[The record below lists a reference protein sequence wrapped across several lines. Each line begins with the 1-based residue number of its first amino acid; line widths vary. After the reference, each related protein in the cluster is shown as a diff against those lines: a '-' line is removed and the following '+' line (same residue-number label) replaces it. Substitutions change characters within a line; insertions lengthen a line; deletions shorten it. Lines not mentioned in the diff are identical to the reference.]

1 MEEFVLTRAVDDG
14 VLPRGYKLGTTVTQR
29 RIYDTELA
37 STVLLEKGYKEDEIF
52 LPKSLKT
59 IAQLEKVNKKIANEL
74 GELVQRPAGSPKL
87 VKEKAV
93 EDFV

>member
-1 MEEFVLTRAVDDG
+1 M
-14 VLPRGYKLGTTVTQR
+14 PRGYKLGTTVTQR
-29 RIYDTELA
+29 KIYDTELA
-37 STVLLEKGYKEDEIF
+37 TTVLLEKGYKEDEIF

-74 GELVQRPAGSPKL
+74 GELVQRPVGSPKL
-87 VKEKAV
+87 VKTKEADAK